1 MFEGEGEGVDGR
13 ANFEQLHVL
22 EGLIL
27 GVDEGDLVFDLVDAV
42 LDCCLLLRVEELVEE
57 EGELVGELE
66 GGGGEAAEEGGDEWP
81 CLH

>member
-1 MFEGEGEGVDGR
+1 MLEGEGEGVDGG

-27 GVDEGDLVFDLVDAV
+27 GVDKGDLVFDLVDAI
-42 LDCCLLLRVEELVEE
+42 LDGCLFWWMRELVEE
-57 EGELVGELE
+57 EGELVGGRE

>member
-1 MFEGEGEGVDGR
+1 MLEGEGEGVDGR

-22 EGLIL
+22 EGLVL
-27 GVDEGDLVFDLVDAV
+27 GVDEGDLVFDLVDAI
-42 LDCCLLLRVEELVEE
+42 LDNCLFWWMRELVEE
-57 EGELVGELE
+57 EGELVGGLE